1 MKIIDL
7 ENCPGIFIPCEDIDS
22 LKILI
27 NKMYE
32 KEILQD
38 ESFKLCNVNGSFM
51 EELNQIG
58 NTLSPGEMVRI
69 SEDGDF
75 TLLRE

>member
-7 ENCPGIFIPCEDIDS
+7 ENCPGIFIPCDNLDS

-27 NKMYE
+27 DMMYE
-32 KEILQD
+32 KDILQD
-38 ESFKLCNVNGSFM
+38 KSFKLCNVNGSFM
-51 EELNQIG
+51 EELNKIG
-58 NTLSPGEMVRI
+58 NVLSPGEMVRI

-75 TLLRE
+75 TLLR

>member
-7 ENCPGIFIPCEDIDS
+7 ENCPGIFIPCDNLDS

-27 NKMYE
+27 EKLYE
-32 KEILQD
+32 KDILQN
-38 ESFKLCNVNGSFM
+38 ESFKLCNADGSFM
-51 EELNQIG
+51 EELNKIE
-58 NTLSPGEMVRI
+58 NRLSPGETVRI

-75 TLLRE
+75 TLLR